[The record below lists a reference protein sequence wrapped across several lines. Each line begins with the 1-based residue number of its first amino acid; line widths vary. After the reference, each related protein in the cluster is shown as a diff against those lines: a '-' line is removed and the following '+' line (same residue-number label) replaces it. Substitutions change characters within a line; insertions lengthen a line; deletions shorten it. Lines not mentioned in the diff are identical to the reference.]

1 MNQTNPAAQQA
12 ARAAAAEQM
21 AAKVAVHQQMGHLP
35 TSAHRR
41 YPMHNTIIVIG
52 VLLAAVGTFIAMVMR
67 GG

>member
-1 MNQTNPAAQQA
+1 
-12 ARAAAAEQM
+12 M